1 MKKTERKEFTVLN
14 MHYQALAIAQNVE
27 ISTEGRL
34 GTIVGKSIMY
44 GDASIELKEER
55 IYVMHRQSRK
65 RNLKQQWLEPLIKF

>member
-1 MKKTERKEFTVLN
+1 
-14 MHYQALAIAQNVE
+14 MHYQAFAIAQNVE

-44 GDASIELKEER
+44 GDASIELKEDR

-65 RNLKQQWLEPLIKF
+65 RNLKQ